1 MKRRLSV
8 LSVCLVIALTA
19 ALSLPLT
26 ASSAV
31 SSNASLDAFA
41 SVTIDGEV
49 FAAGQTRIIDDTTCV
64 PFRAFVNAMT
74 GGEADVWWDGDAKIA
89 YAEYE
94 GAVISAA
101 IGEHYIAANGR
112 YLWCGTETYL
122 KDGTTYV
129 AVRPLAAAFGA
140 EVTWQSEGRRV
151 IVSARGNMIESGDT
165 YYDAIDLFWLS
176 RIISAEAQGEPLS
189 GKLAVGAVIYNRIA
203 SDDYPDTVYGVI
215 FDETGGVQFTPA
227 ATGTI
232 YSDPTEESVIA
243 AKLCMDGYICDE
255 RILFFC
261 AASIAAVSWAGQNRT
276 YLYTI
281 EGHAFF
287 A

>member
-1 MKRRLSV
+1 MKSKLSA

-26 ASSAV
+26 ASSD
-31 SSNASLDAFA
+31 ASDGVLA

-64 PFRAFVNAMT
+64 PFRAFANVMT
-74 GGEADVWWDGDAKIA
+74 GGEADVWWDGDEKIA

-94 GAVISAA
+94 DAVISAA
-101 IGEHYIAANGR
+101 IGEHYIIANGR

-129 AVRPLAAAFGA
+129 AVRPLAEAFGA

-151 IVSARGNMIESGDT
+151 IVGARGDMIESGDT
-165 YYDAIDLFWLS
+165 YYDATDLFWLS
-176 RIISAEAQGEPLS
+176 RIISAEARGEPLS

-227 ATGTI
+227 STGTI

-261 AASIAAVSWAGQNRT
+261 ATSIAAISWAGQNRT